1 MPTSSQKSPNR
12 ITSNNS
18 NDMIYKRNKLKTVS
32 DIVRKIDNW
41 PTALGMRLR
50 RGRSGL
56 RMLNLRDGLNI
67 ICRNGT
73 QDWDVV
79 HELFFAGGYGRAM
92 EFLKEQSGQPMVLD
106 LGGNIGLFSLLAA
119 RTHPEAR
126 MFAYEPG
133 PPNYR
138 LFEMNLLANPSLG
151 NRIQLQKEAV
161 GGRTREVE
169 WTFDEL
175 NPGRSGLFAQGQ
187 SKFSVQIRS
196 LVEVLGR
203 LSGPVSLMKMDIEG
217 GEYEVMAETPPEAW
231 RQVQALSL
239 ELHDDLGQKISSK
252 DLLAQWK
259 SYGFKVEEESVIS
272 YFLYR

>member
-1 MPTSSQKSPNR
+1 MT
-12 ITSNNS
+12 
-18 NDMIYKRNKLKTVS
+18 YKRNKLKTAWE
-32 DIVRKIDNW
+32 ITRRIENW
-41 PTALGMRLR
+41 PTAFGLRLR
-50 RGRSGL
+50 QSRPGLKLLNFRSGL
-56 RMLNLRDGLNI
+56 NI
-67 ICRNGT
+67 VCRRGT

-92 EFLKEQSGQPMVLD
+92 EFLKQQSGQPLVLD

-126 MFAYEPG
+126 MVAYEPG

-138 LFEMNLLANPSLG
+138 LFEMNLLANPGLA
-151 NRIQLQKEAV
+151 NRIQLQRAAV

-169 WTFDEL
+169 WTFDEH
-175 NPGRSGLFAQGQ
+175 NPGRSGLFANGR
-187 SKFSVQIRS
+187 SKFAVQIRS
-196 LVEVLGR
+196 LTEVLNQ
-203 LSGPVSLMKMDIEG
+203 LPGPVSLIKMDIEG
-217 GEYEVMAETPPEAW
+217 GEYEVMAETPPETW

-259 SYGFKVEEESVIS
+259 SYGFKVEEESVVS